1 VARPEVAIVGLMT
14 ALAAAL
20 RFSTLGVQEFWV
32 DERFTV
38 ALLDLGLSEMMAQIP
53 DQESTPPLYYVIAW
67 LWTRV
72 VGTSEV
78 GVRSLSALVGTAT
91 VPAVYA
97 AARELCDRR
106 TALAASGLAVVSPF
120 LVWYSQEARAYALLV
135 LLGALSLWLL
145 ARLLRRWSA
154 HEAAW
159 WALVCALALATHYFA
174 LFLIIPQ
181 ALWLLAVSGWRV
193 RPLLAVCG
201 VGVAGLVLL
210 PLAIS
215 QETAGF
221 ASFISDSSLARRV
234 GLTAKELALG
244 YDSPLEPVTAAFAVA
259 ATVGGIGLA
268 LGGATRADRGIWVAA
283 TVGAGSIGL
292 PLILAALGTDYVL
305 SRNLIVAWVPLAILV
320 AAGLTR
326 HAGRVG
332 LALLAALCL
341 LGLVTT
347 IGVAL
352 EPEWQRGEWTQG
364 GPP

>member
-1 VARPEVAIVGLMT
+1 
-14 ALAAAL
+14 
-20 RFSTLGVQEFWV
+20 
-32 DERFTV
+32 
-38 ALLDLGLSEMMAQIP
+38 
-53 DQESTPPLYYVIAW
+53 
-67 LWTRV
+67 
-72 VGTSEV
+72 
-78 GVRSLSALVGTAT
+78 VRSLSALVGTAT

-154 HEAAW
+154 HDAAW

-181 ALWLLAVSGWRV
+181 ALWLLAARGWRV
-193 RPLLAVCG
+193 RPLLAVCA
-201 VGVAGLVLL
+201 VGVAGLALL

-215 QETAGF
+215 QEAAGF

-234 GLTAKELALG
+234 ALTAKELALG

-259 ATVGGIGLA
+259 ATLAGIGLA

-283 TVGAGSIGL
+283 TVGAGCIGL
-292 PLILAALGTDYVL
+292 PLIFAALGTDYVL

-320 AAGLTR
+320 AAGLTAR
-326 HAGRVG
+326 RAGRIG
-332 LALLAALCL
+332 LAVLAALCL

-352 EPEWQRGEWTQG
+352 EPEWQRGEWGRG